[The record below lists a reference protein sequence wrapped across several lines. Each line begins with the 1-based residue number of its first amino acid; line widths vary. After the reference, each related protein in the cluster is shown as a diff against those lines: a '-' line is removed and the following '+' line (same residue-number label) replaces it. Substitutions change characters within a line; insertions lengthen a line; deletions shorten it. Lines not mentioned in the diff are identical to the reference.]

1 MSVAD
6 AAGFVHEPTSI
17 DTWRTVLNAVIDN
30 VQGCVL
36 ERNGAGGMHFANS
49 TSASNDLIRS
59 SRKLSSTILTLITVD
74 DANAKVVY
82 IYAVGSPFET
92 ILNKYMSGYNVGVN
106 PDNPVAFLTA
116 VSPTNASSTLSKAGS
131 SSFERGNRR
140 SDVKARY

>member
-36 ERNGAGGMHFANS
+36 ESNGAGGMHFANS
-49 TSASNDLIRS
+49 KLIDTLRFDGRAFS
-59 SRKLSSTILTLITVD
+59 KTLTLVAVD

-82 IYAVGSPFET
+82 IYAVGSPFENT
-92 ILNKYMSGYNVGVN
+92 LNRYMSGYKRGVN
-106 PDNPVAFLTA
+106 PDNPISFLGA
-116 VSPTNASSTLSKAGS
+116 ASPINASSTIFQAGTS
-131 SSFERGNRR
+131 SYSGGNRH
-140 SDVKARY
+140 SGVKARYR